1 MRTLIGWTF
10 SGILPEVSVDPMK
23 VVQDAVLEFTDKKDL
38 FLAYMSSMLVGG
50 PGEKEKWCVTDSKDT
65 KLQTHSNCETCMY
78 NVRRR
83 PFWYCGS
90 LCYHCKL
97 LWPSQITEKKLV
109 SIN

>member
-65 KLQTHSNCETCMY
+65 KL
-78 NVRRR
+78 
-83 PFWYCGS
+83 
-90 LCYHCKL
+90 
-97 LWPSQITEKKLV
+97 
-109 SIN
+109 